1 MTKAE
6 EEVLDDIPIDEME
19 ADPFLSAKVAIDGIT
34 GHVHY
39 IERDSVSKE
48 RLYLVRYH
56 DGRYQHLTR
65 SEVRVNLIEHNRA
78 QLDEL
83 LEAAAAALRQRG
95 MDDSCCYEAVA
106 AALRQL
112 GMDESCSHA
121 LVSRNR
127 VS

>member
-1 MTKAE
+1 M
-6 EEVLDDIPIDEME
+6 DDIPIDEME
-19 ADPFLSAKVAIDGIT
+19 ADPFFSAKVAIDGII

-56 DGRYQHLTR
+56 DGRHQHLTR
-65 SEVRVNLIEHNRA
+65 SEVRQNLIEHNRA

-83 LEAAAAALRQRG
+83 LEATAAALRRAG
-95 MDDSCCYEAVA
+95 VDDSCCN
-106 AALRQL
+106 
-112 GMDESCSHA
+112 A
-121 LVSRNR
+121 LVSRSR